1 MLNSIQLTNA
11 GPAPG
16 IDIDFAPRL
25 NLLTGD
31 NGLGKTFILDTI
43 WWILTRTWV
52 EQPILPG
59 RENSSSPLIRFELS
73 DTAEQTKKFSSA
85 YDFQSQSWP
94 VPQGQFHPNTLVIYA
109 RANSGISVFDPLRN
123 WVSKTKPLL
132 NQIEDMESS
141 QETPVRKRTD
151 AFHFNR
157 KQIWNGLSMGEKVL
171 CNGLIRDWV
180 IWQYQKEE
188 IFHSF
193 KQVLKLLSPG
203 KGETICPDKPMRV
216 SLEDARD
223 IPAVKLSYGQV
234 PITHISAGM
243 RRILSIAYI
252 MVWAWTEHR
261 EAARLMNRNPAKEFL
276 LLLDEA
282 EAHLHPQWQRTLLPA
297 LFKVIETVEPGLET
311 QMIISTHAPLITAS
325 VETEFCEHT
334 DRMISFDLIEGKV
347 LVKQIPWAKQGDVVN
362 WLVSDAFKL
371 HQARSAEAE
380 KAIEA
385 AEAFMLGKMDNL
397 PDTLKTKDAIHK
409 ELQRVLP
416 GHDLFW
422 PRWIIKT
429 GGIKS

>member
-1 MLNSIQLTNA
+1 M
-11 GPAPG
+11 
-16 IDIDFAPRL
+16 DFAPRL

-31 NGLGKTFILDTI
+31 NGLGKTFVLDTI
-43 WWILTRTWV
+43 WWILTRTWA

-59 RENSSSPLIRFELS
+59 RESSFPPKIQSELS
-73 DTAEQTKKFSSA
+73 DASGKQRQFSSA
-85 YDFQSQSWP
+85 FDFQSQSWSD
-94 VPQGQFHPNTLVIYA
+94 QKDRFHPDSLVIYA
-109 RANSGISVFDPLRN
+109 RANGGISVFDPLRN
-123 WVSKTKPLL
+123 RESKAGAIL
-132 NQIEDMESS
+132 NQIEDMESFL
-141 QETPVRKRTD
+141 ETPLRKRAD

-157 KQIWNGLSMGEKVL
+157 KQIWNGLSMGERVL
-171 CNGLIRDWV
+171 CNGLILDWV

-216 SLEDARD
+216 SVEDARD

-261 EAARLMNRNPAKEFL
+261 EAARLMNRKPAKEFL

-311 QMIISTHAPLITAS
+311 QMIVSTHAPLIPAS
-325 VETEFCEHT
+325 VETEFCEDT
-334 DRMISFDLIEGKV
+334 DRLFSFNLIDGKV
-347 LVKQIPWAKQGDVVN
+347 SVKQIPWAKQGDVVN
-362 WLVSDAFKL
+362 WLVSDAFRL
-371 HQARSAEAE
+371 HQGRSAEAE

-385 AEAFMLGKMDNL
+385 AEAFMLGKTDEL
-397 PDTLKTKDAIHK
+397 PDKLKIKEAIHK

-416 GHDLFW
+416 GHDQFW
-422 PRWIIKT
+422 PRWIVETK
-429 GGIKS
+429 GGKS